1 MDGDRPC
8 LWFQCHRSL
17 PIYPPAV
24 SDHPSSEPPFET
36 FSRTQLLAAMG
47 ITAIVLLIVARL
59 WLWLDDIR
67 LLPAYVTP
75 IALGLGVGLGVAITL
90 LSEVAYRLWQPY
102 RMSADI
108 YLALVLKPLK
118 VSDLIWLGVLP
129 GMSEELLFRGVIL
142 PAIGMN
148 GFGVL
153 ISSLCFGVMHFFGA
167 RHLPYVIWATLIGV
181 LLALSALFTQN
192 LLVPVVAHITTNILS
207 SYLWKQR
214 RSNKA

>member
-1 MDGDRPC
+1 
-8 LWFQCHRSL
+8 
-17 PIYPPAV
+17 
-24 SDHPSSEPPFET
+24 
-36 FSRTQLLAAMG
+36 MG

-59 WLWLDDIR
+59 WLWLDNSR
-67 LLPAYVTP
+67 LLPAVVTP
-75 IALGLGVGLGVAITL
+75 IALGLGVSIGVAITL
-90 LSEVAYRLWQPY
+90 LSEVAYRLWKPY
-102 RMSADI
+102 RLSADI

-129 GMSEELLFRGVIL
+129 GMSEELLFRGVML

-214 RSNKA
+214 RPKKA